1 MPLRSC
7 ECCNYSTD
15 HKGKYDKH
23 MKSAKHLANV
33 ISPPTHTLYGDKQY
47 VCDVCEYGT
56 DTSSGFAIHCKS
68 VKHKANMGNTP
79 HKCVCGEFFSS
90 KRAMGFHLKKCA
102 ATETFVADDVP
113 NDTADVE
120 LVMESGGTELII
132 VELMKQNKQLIDIMS
147 AQSETLVSRT
157 EHHDKQIATLV
168 ESIQT
173 VATHNTKIDT
183 QNIENNTLNQ
193 NTQINLNLNVF
204 VDEKCKDAMNL
215 SDFIAQMEVR
225 PEDLK
230 TVLRISNPK
239 ALNAIFTREIGK
251 LELTERPLHC
261 IDKKRKKILV
271 RENDAWTSEDGTAK
285 MEEVL
290 EATRRKQWGEFRRQ
304 LMGINSRDSGT
315 QRYHDIVNVA
325 EIVGKPKAERCDG
338 DPNGRI
344 MQEAMNSMCDAIPL
358 TKTIARQELA
368 MEVLSD
374 DVGDT
379 KQATN

>member
-1 MPLRSC
+1 MPIRTC
-7 ECCNYSTD
+7 ECCDYSTP

-23 MKSAKHLANV
+23 MKSSKHMANT
-33 ISPPTHTLYGDKQY
+33 ISPPTHTSYSDKQY

-56 DTSSGFAIHCKS
+56 DASSGFAIHCKS

-79 HKCVCGEFFSS
+79 HKCGCGEFFSS
-90 KRAMGFHLKKCA
+90 KRAMGFHAKKCA
-102 ATETFVADDVP
+102 VPQTVTTTTTTTAIVVPAADVP
-113 NDTADVE
+113 
-120 LVMESGGTELII
+120 ESGGTELILA
-132 VELMKQNKQLIDIMS
+132 ELMKQNKQLIDIMS

-173 VATHNTKIDT
+173 VATVATHNTQIDT

-215 SDFIAQMEVR
+215 SQFIEQMEVL

-239 ALNAIFTREIGK
+239 ALNDIFTREIGK

-271 RENDAWTSEDGTAK
+271 RENDAWTSEDGTAT

-304 LMGINSRDSGT
+304 LMGINADERAT
-315 QRYHDIVNVA
+315 QRYQDIVDVA
-325 EIVGKPKAERCDG
+325 TIVGKPKNERCDG

-358 TKTIARQELA
+358 TRTIARQELA
-368 MEVLSD
+368 VEILSD
-374 DVGDT
+374 DVCNT
-379 KQATN
+379 

>member
-1 MPLRSC
+1 M
-7 ECCNYSTD
+7 
-15 HKGKYDKH
+15 
-23 MKSAKHLANV
+23 ANT
-33 ISPPTHTLYGDKQY
+33 ISPPTHTSYSDKQY

-56 DTSSGFAIHCKS
+56 DASSGFAIHCKS

-79 HKCVCGEFFSS
+79 HKCGCGEFFSS
-90 KRAMGFHLKKCA
+90 KRAMGFHAKKCA
-102 ATETFVADDVP
+102 VPQTVTTAIVVPVPATDVP
-113 NDTADVE
+113 
-120 LVMESGGTELII
+120 ESGGTELILA
-132 VELMKQNKQLIDIMS
+132 ELMKQNKQLIDIMS

-173 VATHNTKIDT
+173 VATVATHNTQIDT

-215 SDFIAQMEVR
+215 SQFIEQMEVL

-239 ALNAIFTREIGK
+239 ALNDIFTREIGK

-271 RENDAWTSEDGTAK
+271 RENDAWTSEDGTAT

-304 LMGINSRDSGT
+304 LMGINADERAT
-315 QRYHDIVNVA
+315 QRYQDIVDVA
-325 EIVGKPKAERCDG
+325 TIVGKPKNERCDG

-358 TKTIARQELA
+358 TRTIARQELA
-368 MEVLSD
+368 VEILSD
-374 DVGDT
+374 DVCNT
-379 KQATN
+379 

>member
-1 MPLRSC
+1 
-7 ECCNYSTD
+7 
-15 HKGKYDKH
+15 
-23 MKSAKHLANV
+23 
-33 ISPPTHTLYGDKQY
+33 
-47 VCDVCEYGT
+47 
-56 DTSSGFAIHCKS
+56 
-68 VKHKANMGNTP
+68 
-79 HKCVCGEFFSS
+79 
-90 KRAMGFHLKKCA
+90 MGFHVKKCDVVQPTTDA
-102 ATETFVADDVP
+102 AA
-113 NDTADVE
+113 DTADTE
-120 LVMESGGTELII
+120 LVLESGGTELII
-132 VELMKQNKQLIDIMS
+132 SELMKQNKKLIDIMS
-147 AQSETLVSRT
+147 AQSETLVSRS
-157 EHHDKQIATLV
+157 EQHDKQIATLV

-173 VATHNTKIDT
+173 AGTTNNT

-215 SDFIAQMEVR
+215 SEFIEQMEVR

-271 RENDAWTSEDGTAK
+271 RENDEWTSETGTAK

-304 LMGINSRDSGT
+304 LQGIESRDSGT
-315 QRYHDIVNVA
+315 QRYQDIVDVA
-325 EIVGKPKAERCDG
+325 AIVGKPKSERCDG

-358 TKTIARQELA
+358 TKTIARQE
-368 MEVLSD
+368 MVLY
-374 DVGDT
+374 DT
-379 KQATN
+379 KSNTV

>member
-1 MPLRSC
+1 
-7 ECCNYSTD
+7 
-15 HKGKYDKH
+15 
-23 MKSAKHLANV
+23 MKSAKHHANMK
-33 ISPPTHTLYGDKQY
+33 SPPTHTSYSDKQY
-47 VCDVCEYGT
+47 VCDVCKYGT
-56 DTSSGFAIHCKS
+56 DASSGFAIHCKS
-68 VKHKANMGNTP
+68 AKHKANMGNTP

-90 KRAMGFHLKKCA
+90 KRAMGFHVKKCEVSLS
-102 ATETFVADDVP
+102 TEQP
-113 NDTADVE
+113 ESEDVE
-120 LVMESGGTELII
+120 SVLESGGTELII
-132 VELMKQNKQLIDIMS
+132 AELMKQNKQLIDIMS
-147 AQSETLVSRT
+147 AQSETLVTRT
-157 EHHDKQIATLV
+157 EQHDKQIATLV

-173 VATHNTKIDT
+173 GLTHNTQIDT

-215 SDFIAQMEVR
+215 SEFIEQMEVH
-225 PEDLK
+225 PDDLK

-239 ALNAIFTREIGK
+239 ALNAIFSREIGK

-271 RENDAWTSEDGTAK
+271 RENDAWTSETGTAK

-304 LMGINSRDSGT
+304 LMGINAEDRAT
-315 QRYHDIVNVA
+315 QRYQDIVDVA
-325 EIVGKPKAERCDG
+325 AIVGKPKNERCDG

-358 TKTIARQELA
+358 TKSIARKELA
-368 MEVLSD
+368 MEILSD
-374 DVGDT
+374 GDVGDT
-379 KQATN
+379 KPQSV